1 MPTLLA
7 VVHYVMHYV
16 MHHAMHRVMQMP
28 TLLAAIH
35 WSLVSRTL
43 ALHVGTALEKR

>member
-16 MHHAMHRVMQMP
+16 VHYVMHYAMQMP
-28 TLLAAIH
+28 TLLAAVH